1 MDVVQITQQ
10 YISEMVKLAGPGMKV
25 MMMDK
30 ETTGI
35 VSCVYSQSEMMQK
48 EVYLF
53 ERIDSGVP
61 RESLK
66 HLKCITFLR
75 PTPENI
81 QLLADELRSPK
92 YAQYYICNKTD
103 VKTLAVAD
111 EQETVREM
119 HEYFADAVPLARHLL
134 SLNIPNAYGEQFSLS
149 MTVFRRS
156 LDAII
161 AMLLAVKKTPEIRY
175 QASSTDAK
183 RLAEEVARSISR
195 ESTLFEGSVAEGA
208 LLIIDR
214 NEDPVTPLLNQWTY
228 EAMVVFICINS
239 MFMLKR
245 RNVVLEVHELIGIR
259 NHRVSIDSV
268 PGVGAIVLSPLQDL
282 FYAKNMYVNFGEI
295 GQNIKVLMTEYQQR
309 AQTNQKLESISDMKA
324 FIEQYPQ
331 FKKISGTVSKH
342 VTVVGELSKTVAAR
356 NLLEVSETEQQIA
369 GDGEH
374 SQCLS
379 AVKRLV
385 QMNQIADIDACRLVM
400 LYALRFEKHSG
411 NDTELLIQLLKGRG
425 VNNSYINA
433 VKKVL
438 EYAGSVRRQNNL
450 FSGSAMTMTKRFIKG
465 LKGVEN
471 IYTQHEP
478 YICQLID
485 AVSKGRLSE
494 TTYPH
499 VSPTAVSKSE
509 YVIIFIIGG
518 ATYEESRAV
527 SGFNEK
533 FNSVQGSPL
542 VLLVS
547 TSMLN
552 TQRLL
557 VLL

>member
-1 MDVVQITQQ
+1 MDLIEVTRQ

-35 VSCVYSQSEMMQK
+35 VSCVYSQSDMMQK

-53 ERIDSGVP
+53 ERIDSGIT
-61 RESLK
+61 RENLK

-92 YAQYYICNKTD
+92 YAQYYIYFSNIISKTD
-103 VKTLAVAD
+103 VKTLAIAD
-111 EQETVREM
+111 EQEAVREM
-119 HEYFADAVPLARHLL
+119 HEYFIDAVPLNHHLL
-134 SLNIPNAYGEQFSLS
+134 SLNVSNAYGERFSLS
-149 MTVFRRS
+149 MTAFRRS
-156 LDAII
+156 LDAIV
-161 AMLLAVKKTPEIRY
+161 ATLLAIKKKPEIRY
-175 QASSTDAK
+175 QASCRDAK

-195 ESTLFEGSVAEGA
+195 ESALFEESVSEGA

-214 NEDPVTPLLNQWTY
+214 SEDPVTPLLNQWTY
-228 EAMVVFICINS
+228 EAMV
-239 MFMLKR
+239 
-245 RNVVLEVHELIGIR
+245 HELIGIR
-259 NHRVSIDSV
+259 NHRVSMDSV
-268 PGVGAIVLSPLQDL
+268 PGVGAIVLSPLQDS

-309 AQTNQKLESISDMKA
+309 AQTNQRLESISDMKA

-331 FKKISGTVSKH
+331 FKRISGTVSKH
-342 VTVVGELSKTVAAR
+342 VTVVGELSRIVAAR
-356 NLLEVSETEQQIA
+356 NLLEVSETEQQLA

-379 AVKRLV
+379 AIKRLL
-385 QMNQIADIDACRLVM
+385 QLDQINDIDACRLVM

-411 NDTELLIQLLKGRG
+411 NDTNFLLQLLKGKG
-425 VNNSYINA
+425 INLSYINA

-438 EYAGSVRRQNNL
+438 DYAGYARRQNNL
-450 FSGSAMTMTKRFIKG
+450 FGGSAMAMTKRFIKG

-478 YICQLID
+478 YVSQLID
-485 AVSKGRLSE
+485 SISKGRLSE
-494 TTYPH
+494 TSYPH
-499 VSPTAVSKSE
+499 VLPTPVNRTD

-518 ATYEESRAV
+518 ATYEESRV
-527 SGFNEK
+527 VYNFNEK
-533 FNSVQGSPL
+533 FNSSQGSPL
-542 VLLVS
+542 VLLLS

-552 TQRLL
+552 TQSFINQLISS
-557 VLL
+557 